1 MEQKHMSGK
10 AALKIV
16 VGSILAA
23 YGLTLAVYAG
33 FGGATLAIFWQGVAN
48 LTGLTI
54 GGASLAVAVVMLAF
68 VFFYDRRQIHIG
80 TVIYQLFYSGFVE
93 IFSRLHVYSQSR
105 ILNFI
110 IMCAGIVVFSF
121 GTGLYSSENLGRG
134 SYEGREERLAGEIRP
149 HGAGCA
155 YGCAWCALRRTF
167 WCVYDCHNYNSR
179 AYHPVDG
186 AKVLKGK
193 IFVSYPV
200 SFP

>member
-68 VFFYDRRQIHIG
+68 VFLYDRRQIHIG

-110 IMCAGIVVFSF
+110 IMCARFVVFSF
-121 GTGLYSSENLGRG
+121 GTGLYSSANLGRG
-134 SYEGREERLAGEIRP
+134 SYEAMTFALAEKNGWPVKYVRMVLDVLMVVLGVLCGGRFGVCTIATIIIAGPIIQ
-149 HGAGCA
+149 
-155 YGCAWCALRRTF
+155 WTVQKF
-167 WCVYDCHNYNSR
+167 
-179 AYHPVDG
+179 
-186 AKVLKGK
+186 
-193 IFVSYPV
+193 
-200 SFP
+200 

>member
-93 IFSRLHVYSQSR
+93 
-105 ILNFI
+105 NF
-110 IMCAGIVVFSF
+110 
-121 GTGLYSSENLGRG
+121 
-134 SYEGREERLAGEIRP
+134 
-149 HGAGCA
+149 
-155 YGCAWCALRRTF
+155 
-167 WCVYDCHNYNSR
+167 
-179 AYHPVDG
+179 
-186 AKVLKGK
+186 
-193 IFVSYPV
+193 
-200 SFP
+200 

>member
-1 MEQKHMSGK
+1 MSGK

-68 VFFYDRRQIHIG
+68 VFFYDRHQIHIG
-80 TVIYQLFYSGFVE
+80 TVIYQLFYRGFVE

-121 GTGLYSSENLGRG
+121 GTGLYSSANLGRG
-134 SYEGREERLAGEIRP
+134 SYEA
-149 HGAGCA
+149 
-155 YGCAWCALRRTF
+155 
-167 WCVYDCHNYNSR
+167 
-179 AYHPVDG
+179 
-186 AKVLKGK
+186 
-193 IFVSYPV
+193 
-200 SFP
+200 

>member
-68 VFFYDRRQIHIG
+68 VFLYDRRQIHIG

-121 GTGLYSSENLGRG
+121 GTGLYSSANLGRG
-134 SYEGREERLAGEIRP
+134 SYEAMTFALAEKNGWPVKYVRMV
-149 HGAGCA
+149 
-155 YGCAWCALRRTF
+155 LDVR
-167 WCVYDCHNYNSR
+167 CV
-179 AYHPVDG
+179 
-186 AKVLKGK
+186 
-193 IFVSYPV
+193 
-200 SFP
+200 

>member
-54 GGASLAVAVVMLAF
+54 GGASLAVAVVMLAL

-110 IMCAGIVVFSF
+110 IMCAGIVVFS
-121 GTGLYSSENLGRG
+121 
-134 SYEGREERLAGEIRP
+134 
-149 HGAGCA
+149 
-155 YGCAWCALRRTF
+155 
-167 WCVYDCHNYNSR
+167 
-179 AYHPVDG
+179 
-186 AKVLKGK
+186 
-193 IFVSYPV
+193 
-200 SFP
+200 

>member
-1 MEQKHMSGK
+1 MEKRNGTKTYVGKSGPENRGR
-10 AALKIV
+10 LHS
-16 VGSILAA
+16 G
-23 YGLTLAVYAG
+23 GLWPYIGGICRFWRRNAG
-33 FGGATLAIFWQGVAN
+33 YLWQGVAN

-121 GTGLYSSENLGRG
+121 GTGLYSSANLGRG
-134 SYEGREERLAGEIRP
+134 SYEAMTFALAEKNGWPVKYVRMVLDVLMVVLGVLCGGRFGVCTIATIIIAGPIIQ
-149 HGAGCA
+149 
-155 YGCAWCALRRTF
+155 WTVQKF
-167 WCVYDCHNYNSR
+167 
-179 AYHPVDG
+179 
-186 AKVLKGK
+186 
-193 IFVSYPV
+193 
-200 SFP
+200 

>member
-68 VFFYDRRQIHIG
+68 VF
-80 TVIYQLFYSGFVE
+80 
-93 IFSRLHVYSQSR
+93 
-105 ILNFI
+105 
-110 IMCAGIVVFSF
+110 
-121 GTGLYSSENLGRG
+121 LYYTYTARAESSTLSLCVRELLCFHLVRG
-134 SYEGREERLAGEIRP
+134 SIRLQIWGVAP
-149 HGAGCA
+149 
-155 YGCAWCALRRTF
+155 TK
-167 WCVYDCHNYNSR
+167 
-179 AYHPVDG
+179 P
-186 AKVLKGK
+186 
-193 IFVSYPV
+193 
-200 SFP
+200 